1 MANTVKDKP
10 NFKRS
15 RSNSSR
21 VHGIP
26 RSQVDQLGDILHAGT
41 EKTVV
46 RFKRYLLLTTTVN
59 IEILGFEL
67 QVLVLPGFLSN
78 FTWMMEHLW
87 VIYTRFFGGIVEID
101 FGQLQGLYGVCH
113 QHVKCQTP

>member
-59 IEILGFEL
+59 IEILEFEL

-101 FGQLQGLYGVCH
+101 FG
-113 QHVKCQTP
+113 